1 MGSHCATP
9 SKFLISSILFYG
21 LRYFVGVPCSSDVIL
36 AHRNGRKASVAS
48 IQCKC
53 DTNQTYILRLT
64 YKVERDYMFHFWE
77 GFLDFHNIIYLY
89 MYPLLFQD
97 IKGTFPVIF
106 MNGYKE
112 VTS

>member
-1 MGSHCATP
+1 MHFWRTNRAFT
-9 SKFLISSILFYG
+9 LFIKADTDRKINYYDVTSLYPFINITG
-21 LRYFVGVPCSSDVIL
+21 KVPY
-36 AHRNGRKASVAS
+36 
-48 IQCKC
+48 
-53 DTNQTYILRLT
+53 QTYILRLT

-106 MNGYKE
+106 MNGYTDE
-112 VTS
+112 VTKAVEKDRRY